1 MRGEYTLR
9 RDVCCRAIERELPR
23 EVVEFTVPSAGM
35 FFWIRIT
42 RDTGEHAGKTGLGER
57 IFKKCVEEGVL
68 LVPGGVFKAEEG
80 EGDGGVYFRGTFA
93 AVPFDKLEVGIQR
106 FGKALRDVFNLPPP
120 SS

>member
-1 MRGEYTLR
+1 
-9 RDVCCRAIERELPR
+9 
-23 EVVEFTVPSAGM
+23 
-35 FFWIRIT
+35 
-42 RDTGEHAGKTGLGER
+42 
-57 IFKKCVEEGVL
+57 
-68 LVPGGVFKAEEG
+68 VFKAEEG